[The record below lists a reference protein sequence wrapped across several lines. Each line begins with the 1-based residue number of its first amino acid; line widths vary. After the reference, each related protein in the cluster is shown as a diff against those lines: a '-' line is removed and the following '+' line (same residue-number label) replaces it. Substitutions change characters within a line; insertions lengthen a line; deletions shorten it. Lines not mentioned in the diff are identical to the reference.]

1 MFIPSISLQSTA
13 VVKYFGLG
21 LAVVTLAGCASKLD
35 DVANSDAPTMKHIYE
50 QGTGTDSASLEERKV
65 MLLRRPATYADDLQ
79 VGLPPHPERLDHL
92 YPRLPNPDL
101 IMYVRPHAVG
111 RSGAPIPAYI
121 TRFTM
126 YERQPYALPGES
138 LESLRIDHRDR
149 HDAIIQKYDEA
160 QLNKKRVP
168 ASSQRAH

>member
-1 MFIPSISLQSTA
+1 MSTLLINLRTKA
-13 VVKYFGLG
+13 VLKCLALG
-21 LAVVTLAGCASKLD
+21 VAILAVTGCASKLD
-35 DVANSDAPTMKHIYE
+35 DVANPDAPTMKHIYE
-50 QGTGTDSASLEERKV
+50 QRTGTDSDSLEERKV

-149 HDAIIQKYDEA
+149 HDAIIKQYEQAKS
-160 QLNKKRVP
+160 NKKHKEAR
-168 ASSQRAH
+168 